1 MAIRTPGRPIVTDM
15 ADSLL
20 AQPVS
25 GTASGAG
32 RAGGTRT
39 RSNIEVFIPTFNEE
53 INLPHALASVVGWA
67 DAVYVVDSNST
78 DRTREIA
85 EAAGAKVVVQ
95 KWLGY
100 AKQKNWA
107 LDNLPFQSD
116 WVFILDADESIL
128 PELREEL
135 IAKASK
141 PVDSVRETGFY
152 VNRLTHFMGRPIR
165 HCGYFPS
172 YNLRFFKRGKARY
185 EDREVHEHMNVD
197 GPTAR
202 MKHIMLH
209 EDRRGLEHFIAKHNR
224 YSTLEARELI
234 KGAAGKKEDAPREL
248 ERGIAIRRWLKYH
261 VQPRLPLPG
270 FWRFMYMYVFR
281 LGFLDGATGFRFALL
296 LSTYD
301 FFISLKL
308 HELKNLL
315 GQGNTGAMQGE
326 AAKGLALP
334 EGTISNTAAV
344 VSAPAD
350 ASAARANGQA
360 SPAGTPAPAPVV
372 PASPRIAPSTPAPT
386 AAGRQADSVAV
397 APKGKDDRRPFM
409 PSDVP
414 HCPRPPVSVIILAYN
429 EEGNMRQCIESCSWC
444 DDVHVLDSGSK
455 DRTREI
461 SEQLGAKVHI
471 NPFKSFGQQRNWA
484 IDNIPVKHR
493 WQFQLD
499 ADERFTPA
507 LVREMFARLKG
518 DVNDAV
524 GGSLDGASAYQCPS
538 MMMFMDHWL
547 RHAAEYPV
555 YQVRLID
562 TKRARYEDYGHG
574 QREVVSGETDVLEMP
589 YLHYNFSKGLE
600 EWLDKHNRYS
610 SLEANQALNEP
621 PVVLTE
627 ALSDIFSGDAV
638 RRRRRLK
645 ALVYRMPA
653 KSTAIMLYTMFFR
666 LGFLDGKAGWNYAR
680 LRALYE
686 SMIAVKMSVVRHRR
700 KMLGRDEGSV
710 DRGM

>member
-1 MAIRTPGRPIVTDM
+1 M

-25 GTASGAG
+25 GPASGASS
-32 RAGGTRT
+32 AGSPRT

-85 EAAGAKVVVQ
+85 EQMGAKVVVQ

-135 IAKASK
+135 IAKASR

-152 VNRLTHFMGRPIR
+152 VNRLTHFMGKPIR

-234 KGAAGKKEDAPREL
+234 KGAAGKKEDSPREL

-326 AAKGLALP
+326 AAKGLAQP
-334 EGTISNTAAV
+334 EGTISNTAANAT
-344 VSAPAD
+344 ST
-350 ASAARANGQA
+350 ANGQA
-360 SPAGTPAPAPVV
+360 APVPVTRAAPAIPQAAPIPVASPAPAP
-372 PASPRIAPSTPAPT
+372 RPAPVM
-386 AAGRQADSVAV
+386 RQADSVGIV
-397 APKGKDDRRPFM
+397 GKGKDDRRMFTPADA
-409 PSDVP
+409 PR
-414 HCPRPPVSVIILAYN
+414 CPRPPVSVIILAYN
-429 EEGNMRQCIESCSWC
+429 EEGNIRQCIESCAWC
-444 DDVHVLDSGSK
+444 DDIHVLDSGSK

-461 SEQLGAKVHI
+461 AQELGATVHV

-507 LVREMFARLKG
+507 LVREMDERLKG
-518 DVNDAV
+518 DPNDAV
-524 GGSLDGASAYQCPS
+524 GGSVDGSSAYQCPS

-562 TKRARYEDYGHG
+562 KQRARFEDYGHG
-574 QREVVSGETDVLEMP
+574 QREVVSGETGVLEMP

-610 SLEANQALNEP
+610 SLEATQALNEP
-621 PVVLTE
+621 PVVLTQ
-627 ALSDIFSGDAV
+627 AMSDLFSSDAV

-653 KSTAIMLYTMFFR
+653 KSTAIMLYTMIFR

-680 LRALYE
+680 LRGLYE
-686 SMIAVKMSVVRHRR
+686 SMIAVKMSVLRHRR